1 MTAADR
7 EQQRRL
13 YMERLAALREAG
25 SIGEEEELELIRHFH
40 AMRASLEAALGR
52 LAPEY
57 QRRAE
62 REGEARAVAWLADEA
77 EELGR
82 REGEATRRIF
92 DRFGIAVA

>member
-13 YMERLAALREAG
+13 YMGRLAALREAG
-25 SIGEEEELELIRHFH
+25 SIGEKEEIELIRHFH
-40 AMRASLEAALGR
+40 AMRASLEAALAR

-57 QRRAE
+57 RRRAE
-62 REGEARAVAWLADEA
+62 CEGETHAIAWLADEA
-77 EELGR
+77 EALGR

-92 DRFGIAVA
+92 DRFGIAMA